1 MVKFKFIL
9 FGVPFGESFSEC
21 SKEDR
26 AVLGQEYS
34 FGQHGEQL
42 HVVRHSNG
50 NNYYN
55 YLMYPKE
62 NESFNDAAGRK
73 GAFFG
78 MSVVL
83 NNQVIADTDKLIK
96 LFKKTY
102 QDYVK
107 DKLIKEYPNG
117 NKRFMV
123 SQLRSKDDIFANYV
137 GKGFMSIM
145 NKNPELNVFHNI
157 KTVPSQMQQ
166 SILMQR
172 IQVR

>member
-1 MVKFKFIL
+1 MAKFIL
-9 FGVPFGESFSEC
+9 FGVPFGESISDC

-34 FGQHGEQL
+34 PGQHGEQL
-42 HVVRHSNG
+42 HVVKHPNG

-55 YLMYPKE
+55 YLIYPKE
-62 NESFNDAAGRK
+62 NERFDDAAGRK

-123 SQLRSKDDIFANYV
+123 SQLRSKDDMFANYV
-137 GKGFMSIM
+137 GKGFMNIM
-145 NKNPELNVFHNI
+145 KKNPELNIFHSI
-157 KTVPSQMQQ
+157 KTVPAQIQQ
-166 SILMQR
+166 GILGQR